1 MFDVVAFGEAMIR
14 LSPPHFMRL
23 EQTHTLDV
31 VVGGGE
37 LNVAVSC
44 SRLGLRTAWVSRLTD
59 NPLGRMVRNKARE
72 QGVNTDYCLW
82 TKGDR
87 IGLYFMEFG
96 AAPRASSVLYD
107 RASSAIA
114 NIRPGEVDWGKVLNG
129 ARLFHVS
136 GITPALS
143 RSAAEVT
150 TEALKAAKAAGCQVS
165 YDLNYRSKLW
175 SAEEARRIQTPMME
189 YVDILISTEEDTKVV
204 FGISAQGTDDKSFT
218 DVKAEGYK
226 TVAKA
231 LQERFKFRAVAIT
244 LRRTITVWRNGWS
257 AIAYDGKRFYED
269 VEREVEI
276 VDRIGG
282 GDSFSAGLI
291 YGYLKGDL
299 DYGLKFGNAFSALKH
314 SIPGDLNWVNVDEVE
329 GLMKG
334 SGSLRVQR

>member
-59 NPLGRMVRNKARE
+59 NPLGRMIRNKARE

-107 RASSAIA
+107 RVSSAIA

-129 ARLFHVS
+129 AKLFHVS

-143 RSAAEVT
+143 RSAGEVT
-150 TEALKAAKAAGCQVS
+150 MEALKAAKAAGCQIS

-189 YVDILISTEEDTKVV
+189 YVDILISTEEDTRVV

-226 TVAKA
+226 MVAKT
-231 LQERFKFRAVAIT
+231 LQERFKFKAVAIT

-269 VEREVEI
+269 IEREVEI

-299 DYGLKFGNAFSALKH
+299 DYGLRFGNAFSALKH